1 MASFERSGRP
11 GLLLCT
17 CAGALIGAL
26 ASALVPT
33 GLPTSH
39 KITLPTLS
47 FAALTA
53 PAIEETVTAPDATW
67 SDRVRAKLRSA
78 MGLART
84 VTLRSGDTL
93 GDVLVKTGLDRVT
106 AFSVVDA
113 IHAVYNPR
121 KFRAGQELELSY
133 EALDDQG
140 SNELRQINFEVNAGH
155 SIMVSRQGDG
165 TFTAKE
171 VIADTHREFAR
182 VEGTINTSLYDA
194 AQDAGVPT
202 DVLTDMVKLFSYDVD
217 FQRDPQ
223 KGDTFAVMYERTVT
237 DDGKPVQNLT
247 IQYATMELSGSPLK
261 FYAFR
266 ADDGSY
272 DYYNDKGEG
281 IRKALLRTP
290 VNGAVLTS
298 GFGLRFHPIL
308 GYSRMHR
315 GVDFGVPT
323 GTPIMA
329 AGDGIIEKRGLN
341 GEYGNYIRIR
351 HNADYATAY
360 AHMSRFAP
368 EFTVGSRVRQG
379 QIIGYV
385 GKTGMATGPHLHFEV
400 MQHMAQVNPVNVKF
414 PSSQKLDGKMLARFR
429 ATEATTDAKFAALSR
444 PENFVELK
452 TPVAAGGGN

>member
-1 MASFERSGRP
+1 MTSFDRSGRP

-26 ASALVPT
+26 ASTLVPSA
-33 GLPTSH
+33 LPTAH
-39 KITLPTLS
+39 KITLPS
-47 FAALTA
+47 FSGIEL
-53 PAIEETVTAPDATW
+53 PAIDETISADATW

-113 IHAVYNPR
+113 IHAVYNPK

-133 EALDDQG
+133 EPLDDQG
-140 SNELRQINFEVNAGH
+140 TNELQQVNFEVGAGH
-155 SIMVSRQGDG
+155 SIMVSREVDG

-182 VEGTINTSLYDA
+182 LEGTISSSLYDA

-223 KGDTFAVMYERTVT
+223 KGDQFAVMFERTVT

-247 IQYATMELSGSPLK
+247 IQYATMTLSGTALK

-266 ADDGSY
+266 HDDGSY

-308 GYSRMHR
+308 GFSRMHR
-315 GVDFGVPT
+315 GVDFGVPA

-329 AGDGIIEKRGLN
+329 AGDGIIEKRGPN

-351 HNADYATAY
+351 HNSDYATAY

-368 EFTVGSRVRQG
+368 DFAVGARVRQG

-385 GKTGMATGPHLHFEV
+385 GKTGMATGPHLHYEV
-400 MQHMAQVNPVNVKF
+400 MQKTAQVNPVNVKF
-414 PSSQKLDGKMLARFR
+414 PSSQKLDGNLLSRFR
-429 ATEATTDAKFAALSR
+429 ATQGATDAKFAALGQTEKLASE
-444 PENFVELK
+444 PAPP
-452 TPVAAGGGN
+452 TSAGGN

>member
-1 MASFERSGRP
+1 M
-11 GLLLCT
+11 LCT

-26 ASALVPT
+26 ASTLIPGT
-33 GLPTSH
+33 LPNAH
-39 KITLPTLS
+39 KIALPLLS
-47 FAALTA
+47 FPVLTA
-53 PAIEETVTAPDATW
+53 PAVEDTITAADDTW
-67 SDRVRAKLRSA
+67 TDRLRTKLRSA

-93 GDVLVKTGLDRVT
+93 GDVLVRTGLDKVT

-113 IHAVYNPR
+113 IHAVYNPK

-133 EALDDQG
+133 EALDDKG
-140 SNELRQINFEVNAGH
+140 TAELQQINFEVGAGH
-155 SIMVSRQGDG
+155 SIMVSREADG
-165 TFTAKE
+165 SFTAKE

-182 VEGTINTSLYDA
+182 LEGTIDTSLYDA
-194 AQDAGVPT
+194 AMDAGVPT
-202 DVLTDMVKLFSYDVD
+202 DVLNDVVKLFSYDVD

-223 KGDTFAVMYERTVT
+223 KGDQFAVMYERSVT
-237 DDGKPVQNLT
+237 DDGKPVQNMT
-247 IQYATMELSGSPLK
+247 IQYATMVLSGTALK

-266 ADDGSY
+266 HDDGSY
-272 DYYNDKGEG
+272 DFYNEKGEG

-315 GVDFGVPT
+315 GVDFGVPM

-329 AGDGIIEKRGLN
+329 AGDGIIEKRGVN

-351 HNADYATAY
+351 HNSDYATAY

-368 EFTVGSRVRQG
+368 EFSVGSRVRQG

-400 MQHMAQVNPVNVKF
+400 MKNAAQVNPVNVKF
-414 PSSQKLDGKMLARFR
+414 PSSQKLDGNLLARFR
-429 ATEATTDAKFAALSR
+429 ATQKEIDAKFAALG
-444 PENFVELK
+444 EAQK
-452 TPVAAGGGN
+452 YAAAKASADGGH

>member
-39 KITLPTLS
+39 RITLPALS
-47 FAALTA
+47 FAALAA
-53 PAIEETVTAPDATW
+53 PAIEETVAAPDATW

-113 IHAVYNPR
+113 IHAVYNPK

-155 SIMVSRQGDG
+155 SIMVSRQDDG

-223 KGDTFAVMYERTVT
+223 KGDTFAVMYERSVT

-247 IQYATMELSGSPLK
+247 IQYAEMELSGSPLK

-315 GVDFGVPT
+315 GVDFGVPM

-329 AGDGIIEKRGLN
+329 AGDGIIEKRGVN

-360 AHMSRFAP
+360 AHMSKFAP

-429 ATEATTDAKFAALSR
+429 ATQGATDAKFAALSR

-452 TPVAAGGGN
+452 TAVAAGGH